1 MANDEL
7 PLRHALPDPFVAGP
21 ATLEAVL
28 RTCLNPEPVAGF
40 GPRRRTP
47 LMTSAAVRSPA
58 EHEGARPQP
67 PHGRRHHEGADLLS
81 DQATERTR
89 VEFMNSDQ
97 DGGGNIRSLPGSG
110 GQPFSPVHEP
120 GRDPHEV
127 APAVCC
133 CGSKALVVFM
143 GAVATVRVQG
153 DQPVRVTFRYDV
165 PGVPTAGC
173 LSCGLTL
180 AADGT
185 LSGDPP
191 LRAAAGGFVIVDAR
205 SPFEAAQG
213 VGRTWEGHQHSQAYG
228 CSDALA
234 SASCSCGSP
243 EIDVLFQAQ
252 GSIHLQSGLVVEQE
266 FVITGT
272 EPAAASCP
280 VCGPSGPQTP
290 GPQPVTAA
298 LDNATLFL
306 TGMPRT
312 SNG

>member
-1 MANDEL
+1 
-7 PLRHALPDPFVAGP
+7 
-21 ATLEAVL
+21 
-28 RTCLNPEPVAGF
+28 
-40 GPRRRTP
+40 
-47 LMTSAAVRSPA
+47 
-58 EHEGARPQP
+58 
-67 PHGRRHHEGADLLS
+67 
-81 DQATERTR
+81 
-89 VEFMNSDQ
+89 MNSDQ
-97 DGGGNIRSLPGSG
+97 DGGGNIRSLPGAG
-110 GQPFSPVHEP
+110 GQPFPPVHGP
-120 GRDPHEV
+120 GTDPHEV

-133 CGSKALVVFM
+133 CGSNALVVFM
-143 GAVATVRVQG
+143 GAVATVRVKG

-165 PGVPTAGC
+165 PGVPMAGC

-191 LRAAAGGFVIVDAR
+191 LRAAADGVVVDAR
-205 SPFEAAQG
+205 SPFEAAQA

-228 CSDALA
+228 CSDASASQVPA
-234 SASCSCGSP
+234 SASCACGSP
-243 EIDVLFQAQ
+243 EIDVLFRAQ
-252 GSIHLQSGLVVEQE
+252 GSIELQSGLVVEQV

-272 EPAAASCP
+272 GPAAASCP

-290 GPQPVTAA
+290 GAQPLTAA